1 MRRMLSLLACLSL
14 AWGGEDAPAASALP
28 APYVPPGDDQLMT
41 LGGSKTPRFKL
52 TEIAWPA
59 EPGAAEICLWRDDK
73 YAACSITIDDNNK
86 PDHAWWLA
94 IAAKHG
100 IKVTFFVVTGGVD
113 GSNQACNGTWDDW
126 RAMHA
131 AGHDIQSHTIS
142 HSKTGDTDPEEKTRR
157 EYAASKAI
165 IEEKLPGH
173 RCLSLA
179 YPWGKGR
186 SDLAKGYFIAVRG
199 VNGAPSS
206 ASQVNYLNTS
216 KGSLD
221 PDMINAILGLPVTKV
236 KWLNNPAYN
245 RGWIQPLYHLV
256 ARGGTAEEK
265 KKNIAGVEAQI
276 ENLVAHRDLIWIDT
290 FTTVAK
296 YGQERDSATL
306 TTVASTP
313 ERIDLSLRDRMRDDL
328 FDQPLTLKVRLPDAW
343 TTVHATQRDAAV
355 AATLVKHEDKPF
367 ALVQAV
373 PDRGPIV
380 LKP

>member
-1 MRRMLSLLACLSL
+1 MHRVLSLLACLSL
-14 AWGGEDAPAASALP
+14 AWCSEDTPAAPTLP
-28 APYVPPGDDQLMT
+28 AAYVPPSDTQLMT
-41 LGGSKTPRFKL
+41 LGGSTESRPKR
-52 TEIAWPA
+52 TEITWPA
-59 EPGAAEICLWRDDK
+59 EPGQAEICLWRDDK

-94 IAAKHG
+94 ITAKHN
-100 IKVTFFVVTGGVD
+100 IKVTFFLVTGGID
-113 GSNQACNGTWDDW
+113 GANKGYNGTWDDW

-142 HSKTGDTDPEEKTRR
+142 HSKTGDTDPEEKTIK

-173 RCLSLA
+173 RCVSLA

-186 SDLAKGYFIAVRG
+186 PDLAKDYFIAVRG
-199 VNGAPSS
+199 VNGTPSS
-206 ASQVNYLNTS
+206 ATGVNYLNTN
-216 KGSLD
+216 KGSLN
-221 PDMINAILGLPVTKV
+221 PDMINAILGLPITKV
-236 KWLNNPAYN
+236 KWLNNPAYK

-256 ARGGTAEEK
+256 AHGGSAEEK
-265 KKNIAGVEAQI
+265 KKSVASAEAEI
-276 ENLVAHRDLIWIDT
+276 ENLVAHRDRIWIDT
-290 FTTVAK
+290 FTAVAK

-306 TTVASTP
+306 TTAASTP
-313 ERIDLSLRDRMRDDL
+313 ERIELALKDRMRDDL

-343 TTVHATQRDAAV
+343 TTVNATQKDSAV
-355 AATLVKHEDKPF
+355 AATLVKHEDKPY